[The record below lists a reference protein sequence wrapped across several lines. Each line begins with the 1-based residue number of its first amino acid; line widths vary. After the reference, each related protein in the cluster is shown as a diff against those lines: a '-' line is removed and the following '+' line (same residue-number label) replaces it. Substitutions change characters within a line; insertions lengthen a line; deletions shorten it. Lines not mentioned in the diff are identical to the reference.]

1 MMATTENPYKK
12 DTQIGK
18 IFEILKDLKW
28 HCSECELP
36 GSQPAKAL
44 QMIRQAGF
52 QMEKVGANWEKRIF
66 CKKCKRK
73 TPHRRLISLKRE
85 ESDVGRG
92 KFPEKLKQKIRKY
105 YQNKDALTGGSITG
119 RTPEVDHKI
128 PQIRWTEKE
137 QNYNSEMS
145 NSDIEKKFMILSRE
159 NNLLK
164 SRACE
169 KCVKTGKRQPLLEI
183 EFFFEGDEDYNE
195 KIGCEGCGWNNP
207 KKWKEE
213 LNKKIN
219 SKE

>member
-1 MMATTENPYKK
+1 MATTENPYKK
-12 DTQIGK
+12 DTQIAK

-52 QMEKVGANWEKRIF
+52 QMERVGANWEKRIF

-73 TPHRRLISLKRE
+73 TPHRRLISIKRE
-85 ESDVGRG
+85 ESDIRRG

-105 YQNKDALTGGSITG
+105 YQNKDVLIGGSITG
-119 RTPEVDHKI
+119 RTPEVDHRI
-128 PQIRWTEKE
+128 PQIRWTKKE
-137 QNYNSEMS
+137 QDYDSEMS
-145 NSDIEKKFMILSRE
+145 NLDIEKNFMILSRK

-169 KCVKTGKRQPLLEI
+169 RCVKTGKRQPLFEI
-183 EFFFEGDEDYNE
+183 KFFFEGDEDYNE
-195 KIGCEGCGWNNP
+195 KMGCRGCGWNNP

-213 LNKKIN
+213 LNKKI
-219 SKE
+219 SPKK